1 MINLI
6 WTFINNYNLIF
17 IIELILIIIP
27 LMLAIAFLTLLERK
41 IIASMQ
47 QRKGPNVVGFLGL
60 LQPLAD
66 GVKLILKETT
76 IPSISNTGFFLFAPY
91 IVFGFAL
98 VQWFIVPVLPRFI
111 LINLDLNIWY
121 ILILST
127 LNVYGIIIAGWASN
141 SRYALLGSIRAAAQ
155 LVSYEICIGLII
167 LNVCIFSG
175 SFNLLDIVESQDKTP
190 FFFALFPVWLIFIIS
205 ALVETNRTPFDL
217 PEAEGELVAG
227 YNVEY
232 SALVFAMFFLAEYG
246 NIILMSVLNTILF
259 FGGWNLPGFLNTL
272 DILNSDINTIISI
285 FIFSLKTLLFLF
297 FFIWVRATLP
307 RYRYDQLMSLG
318 WKVFLPLT
326 LGLFIFNLSIYYYII
341 N

>member
-1 MINLI
+1 MN
-6 WTFINNYNLIF
+6 FYNNQNILF
-17 IIELILIIIP
+17 FLIELVLVILP

-47 QRKGPNVVGFLGL
+47 QRRGPNVVGFLGL

-66 GVKLILKETT
+66 GFKLILKETT
-76 IPSISNTGFFLFAPY
+76 IPSISNTSFFLLAPY

-98 VQWFIVPVLPRFI
+98 LQWFLVPILPQFI
-111 LINLDLNIWY
+111 ILNLDLNIWY

-155 LVSYEICIGLII
+155 LISYEICIGLII
-167 LNVCIFSG
+167 LNICIFAN
-175 SFNLLDIVESQDKTP
+175 SFNLLDIVESQDNMP
-190 FFFALFPVWLIFIIS
+190 YIFALFPVWLIFFIS
-205 ALVETNRTPFDL
+205 SLVETNRTPFDL

-232 SALVFAMFFLAEYG
+232 SALIFAMFFLAEYG

-259 FGGWNLPGFLNTL
+259 FGGWNLPGIFNTL
-272 DILNSDINTIISI
+272 NILHSELNLIFAII
-285 FIFSLKTLLFLF
+285 IFSFKTMLFLF
-297 FFIWVRATLP
+297 LFIWIRAALP
-307 RYRYDQLMSLG
+307 RYRYDQLMTLG
-318 WKVFLPLT
+318 WKIFLPLT
-326 LGLFIFNLSIYYYII
+326 LGLFIFNLGIYYYIV